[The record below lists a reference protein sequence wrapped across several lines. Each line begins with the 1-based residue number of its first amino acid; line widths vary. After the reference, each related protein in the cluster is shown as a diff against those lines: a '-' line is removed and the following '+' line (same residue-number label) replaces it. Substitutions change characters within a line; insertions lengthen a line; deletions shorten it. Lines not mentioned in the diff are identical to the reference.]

1 MNQLEEVI
9 DQKNEKI
16 ELLLKQID
24 TLTAPHSE
32 NEGASVMVDPGL
44 LKRQLLKMEQSMK
57 VHIQVVPTILQYTV
71 INQKVNIQYRRQNRT
86 GH

>member
-16 ELLLKQID
+16 GLLLKQID

-32 NEGASVMVDPGL
+32 IEGANVMVDPGL

-57 VHIQVVPTILQYTV
+57 VHTPTVL
-71 INQKVNIQYRRQNRT
+71 
-86 GH
+86 